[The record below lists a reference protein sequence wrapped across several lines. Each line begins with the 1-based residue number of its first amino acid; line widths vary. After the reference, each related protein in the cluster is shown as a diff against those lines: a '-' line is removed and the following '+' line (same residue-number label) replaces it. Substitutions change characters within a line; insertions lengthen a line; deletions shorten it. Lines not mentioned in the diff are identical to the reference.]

1 MILDLSPYHPALEAM
16 LRANAAV
23 LGLPEPFGPIHS
35 ELLGRGESNL
45 SFRLSVGHEHSF
57 TLRLC
62 HRPEVAQ
69 NLEREFALLHTL
81 PQGFGPRPYLL
92 ETSAE
97 ILPGPFALVSYLPG
111 EVLTRLTLEQLRAHG
126 RRLAEL
132 HNATES
138 HAEGAAAP
146 DIHQEFLSSLAYWRG
161 SHPALLE
168 QPEVKR
174 LISALERHFE
184 RVSAPLLGSARAV
197 IIHGDPCLPNIL
209 FDGAQVNYIDWE
221 WTRLGDP
228 AQDLSQVGWHFENL
242 PWQTRLSEFEEAT
255 YLNAY
260 QEVRPDP
267 TLLERRRLWVA
278 LYGFFDHL
286 HFRTKAAAQAAQEEV
301 RPGELDYAGVVARM
315 YDALSLEFLPARA
328 GVRVQ
333 AAPLESGRKLGSYP
347 IPFSNDLLEDTEA
360 EILAPFIEDV

>member
-1 MILDLSPYHPALEAM
+1 MILDLSPYHPTLEGM

-23 LGLPEPFGPIHS
+23 LGLREPLGPIHS

-45 SFRLSVGHEHSF
+45 SFRLSLGQQQSF

-69 NLEREFALLHTL
+69 NLEREFTLLGTL
-81 PQGFGPRPYLL
+81 PKGFGPRPYLL
-92 ETSAE
+92 DTSAE

-111 EVLTRLTLEQLRAHG
+111 EVQARLTLEQLRAHG
-126 RRLAEL
+126 CRLAEL

-138 HAEGAAAP
+138 HAEGAASP

-168 QPEVKR
+168 QPDVKR
-174 LISALERHFE
+174 LILVLGRHFE
-184 RVSAPLLGSARAV
+184 RVSAPLAGSARAV

-209 FDGAQVNYIDWE
+209 FDGAQANYIDWE

-228 AQDLSQVGWHFENL
+228 AQDLSQVGWHFENP
-242 PWQTRLSEFEEAT
+242 PWQTRLSETDEAA
-255 YLNAY
+255 YLDAY
-260 QEVRPDP
+260 QGLRPDP
-267 TLLERRRLWVA
+267 TLLERRRLWVT

-286 HFRTKAAAQAAQEEV
+286 HFRTKEAAQAARGEV
-301 RPGELDYAGVVARM
+301 LPGELDYAEVVARM
-315 YDALSLEFLPARA
+315 YDALTLEFLPARA
-328 GVRVQ
+328 GVSVRV
-333 AAPLESGRKLGSYP
+333 APLETGRRLGSYP
-347 IPFSNDLLEDTEA
+347 ITFSSDLLEAT
-360 EILAPFIEDV
+360 